1 MKETNT
7 TFNLEKIADI
17 VKDFTDADYKITKV
31 QELNMT
37 GLMIT
42 NEYKS
47 EIITLLAYADNG
59 SLGFENDKVAS
70 KLYAQAKGNIYS
82 ANRYEDFYIVE
93 LENETKIGYII
104 VKVINGALMSK
115 NKKKVF
121 NKKNDHKVIEV
132 AWTTKEFY
140 NKIGI
145 FQNELTYNDFK
156 DLKKYINI
164 TNKLR

>member
-31 QELNMT
+31 QELYMT
-37 GLMIT
+37 SLMIT

-47 EIITLLAYADNG
+47 EKTTLLAYADNG

-70 KLYAQAKGNIYS
+70 KLYAQARGNIYS
-82 ANRYEDFYIVE
+82 AKRYEDFYIVE
-93 LENETKIGYII
+93 LENERKIGYII
-104 VKVINGALMSK
+104 VKVINGALMSN

-132 AWTTKEFY
+132 AFSSKEFY
-140 NKIGI
+140 NEIGI
-145 FQNELTYNDFK
+145 FNHELTYNEYK

-164 TNKLR
+164 SNTLR

>member
-1 MKETNT
+1 MNETKT
-7 TFNLEKIADI
+7 TFNQEKIADI
-17 VKDFTDADYKITKV
+17 VKDFTEADYKITKV
-31 QELNMT
+31 QELYMT
-37 GLMIT
+37 SLMIS
-42 NEYKS
+42 NEYQS
-47 EIITLLAYADNG
+47 EKVTNLAYADNG
-59 SLGFENDKVAS
+59 TLGFENDKVA
-70 KLYAQAKGNIYS
+70 KELYTQAKGNIHLAY
-82 ANRYEDFYIVE
+82 RYEDFYIVE

-145 FQNELTYNDFK
+145 FQNELTYNEFK

-164 TNKLR
+164 TNTLR

>member
-1 MKETNT
+1 MNETKT
-7 TFNLEKIADI
+7 TFNQEKIADI
-17 VKDFTDADYKITKV
+17 VKDFTEADYKITKV
-31 QELNMT
+31 QKLYMT
-37 GLMIT
+37 SLMIS
-42 NEYKS
+42 NEYQN
-47 EIITLLAYADNG
+47 EEVTNLAYADNG
-59 SLGFENDKVAS
+59 NLGFENNKVA
-70 KLYAQAKGNIYS
+70 KELYTQAKGNIHIAY
-82 ANRYEDFYIVE
+82 RYEDFYIVE

-104 VKVINGALMSK
+104 VKVINGAQMSK

-145 FQNELTYNDFK
+145 FQNELTYNEFK